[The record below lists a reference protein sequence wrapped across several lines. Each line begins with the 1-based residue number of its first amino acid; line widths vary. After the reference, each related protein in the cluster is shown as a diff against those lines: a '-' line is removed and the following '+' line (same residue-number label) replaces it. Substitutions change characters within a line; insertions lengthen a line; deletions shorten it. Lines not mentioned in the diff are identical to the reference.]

1 MITSE
6 QFFYLNATIITI
18 NGVFVG
24 MPSYRQYKL
33 AQQKLKL
40 DLFDRR
46 FKHWD
51 ALKSLYAAMHNGPN
65 AEAVISFIG
74 VTWRSDFLFGKDVAD
89 HLEKLG
95 KVSLNAVRLLGEK
108 HNLARDGQIEKAATV
123 KKQYDLVMGEFETLY
138 ADSIKKFEPYL
149 SFSKLKH

>member
-1 MITSE
+1 M
-6 QFFYLNATIITI
+6 L
-18 NGVFVG
+18 
-24 MPSYRQYKL
+24 SYRQYKL

-40 DLFDRR
+40 DLYDRR

-65 AEAVISFIG
+65 AEAVVSYIG
-74 VTWRSDFLFGKDVAD
+74 VTWRSDFLFGEDVAD
-89 HLEKLG
+89 HLDKLG

-108 HNLARDGQIEKAATV
+108 HNLARDGQLEKAATV

-138 ADSIKKFEPYL
+138 ADSIKKFAPYL